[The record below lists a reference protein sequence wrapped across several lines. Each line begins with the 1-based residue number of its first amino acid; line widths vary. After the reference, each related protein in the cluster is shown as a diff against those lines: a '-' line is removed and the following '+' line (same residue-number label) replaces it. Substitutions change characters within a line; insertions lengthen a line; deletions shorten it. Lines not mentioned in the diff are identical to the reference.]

1 MEETNMSF
9 MRRNALVAALAW
21 MAVGLVCPAW
31 AQSAM
36 SFPNRSIRIVV
47 PYSPGGP
54 VDVTARILAEPLAR
68 HLGKPVVVEN
78 RPGGNAAIGTES
90 VARSAPDGY
99 TLLMAAPAHTSNP
112 SLIKSLTFNTARDFA
127 PISCVMDQP
136 LLIAVHATLDVNTVP
151 ELIAKLKANPD
162 QFNYGTSGAG
172 GPQHLMG
179 EMFKSATGTRI
190 THIPYKGAAP
200 ASVALL
206 AGETQVAF
214 STPTNILPH
223 AKAGKLKML
232 AVSTARRSPFTPELP
247 TLAEL
252 GITGFDYSSWT
263 GLLAPAGTPPDVIQ
277 KIYAAVTASLA
288 EKEIRDKMLSN
299 GIQPL
304 GTSPEEFARFLA
316 LDLNRSAKIIADSGV
331 KPE

>member
-1 MEETNMSF
+1 MNLS
-9 MRRNALVAALAW
+9 RRRMLVNLAGSLAAMGSSSSWSQAY
-21 MAVGLVCPAW
+21 P
-31 AQSAM
+31 SR
-36 SFPNRSIRIVV
+36 PIRIVV

-54 VDVTARILAEPLAR
+54 VDVTARIFAEPLGR
-68 HLGKPVVVEN
+68 YLRQSIIVDN
-78 RPGGNAAIGTES
+78 RAGGNAAIGTEF

-112 SLIKSLTFNTARDFA
+112 SLMKSLSFDTAKDFTG
-127 PISCVMDQP
+127 ISCIMDQP
-136 LLIAVHATLDVNTVP
+136 LLIAVHSDLEVNTLD
-151 ELIAKLKANPD
+151 ELLAKLRANPGK
-162 QFNYGTSGAG
+162 FNYGTSGAG

-179 EMFKSATGTRI
+179 EMFKTATGTQI

-223 AKAGKLKML
+223 IKTGKLKVL
-232 AVSTARRSPFTPELP
+232 AVSNAKRSPFTPDIP

-252 GITGFDYSSWT
+252 GVTGFNYSSWT
-263 GLLAPAGTPPDVIQ
+263 GLLAPTGTPKDVIQ
-277 KIYAAVTASLA
+277 KLYSGVLASLA
-288 EKEIRDKMLSN
+288 EKEVKDKMFQN

-304 GTSPEEFARFLA
+304 GTSPEEFAKFLA
-316 LDLNRSAKIIADSGV
+316 LDFSRSAKIISDSGV
-331 KPE
+331 KAE

>member
-1 MEETNMSF
+1 MNLS
-9 MRRNALVAALAW
+9 RRRMLANLAGSLAA
-21 MAVGLVCPAW
+21 MGS
-31 AQSAM
+31 SA
-36 SFPNRSIRIVV
+36 SWSQAYPSRPIRIVV

-54 VDVTARILAEPLAR
+54 VDVTARILAEPLGR
-68 HLGKPVVVEN
+68 YLRQSIIVDN
-78 RPGGNAAIGTES
+78 RAGGNAAIGTEF

-112 SLIKSLTFNTARDFA
+112 SLMKSLSFDTAKDFTG
-127 PISCVMDQP
+127 ISCIMDQP
-136 LLIAVHATLDVNTVP
+136 LLIAVHSDLEVNTLD
-151 ELIAKLKANPD
+151 ELLAKLRANPGK
-162 QFNYGTSGAG
+162 FNYGTSGAG

-179 EMFKSATGTRI
+179 EMFKTATGTQI

-223 AKAGKLKML
+223 IKTGKLKVL
-232 AVSTARRSPFTPELP
+232 AVSNAKRSPFTPDIP

-252 GITGFDYSSWT
+252 GVTGFNYSSWT
-263 GLLAPAGTPPDVIQ
+263 GLLAPTGTPKDVIQ
-277 KIYAAVTASLA
+277 KLYSGVLASLA
-288 EKEIRDKMLSN
+288 EKEVKDKMFQN

-304 GTSPEEFARFLA
+304 GTSPEEFAKFLA
-316 LDLNRSAKIIADSGV
+316 LDFSRTAKIISDSGV
-331 KPE
+331 KAQ

>member
-1 MEETNMSF
+1 MNLSRRRMLTNLAGS
-9 MRRNALVAALAW
+9 LAAMGSSSSWSQAY
-21 MAVGLVCPAW
+21 P
-31 AQSAM
+31 SR
-36 SFPNRSIRIVV
+36 PIRIVV

-54 VDVTARILAEPLAR
+54 VDVTARIFAEPLGR
-68 HLGKPVVVEN
+68 YLRQSIIVDN
-78 RPGGNAAIGTES
+78 RAGGNAAIGTEF

-112 SLIKSLTFNTARDFA
+112 SLMKSLSFDTAKDFTG
-127 PISCVMDQP
+127 ISCIMDQP
-136 LLIAVHATLDVNTVP
+136 LLIAVHSDLEVNTLD
-151 ELIAKLKANPD
+151 ELLAKLRANPGK
-162 QFNYGTSGAG
+162 FNYGTSGAG

-179 EMFKSATGTRI
+179 EMFKTATGTQI

-223 AKAGKLKML
+223 IKTGKLKVL
-232 AVSTARRSPFTPELP
+232 AVSNAKRSPFTPDIP

-252 GITGFDYSSWT
+252 GVTGFNYSSWT
-263 GLLAPAGTPPDVIQ
+263 GLLAPTGTPKDVIQ
-277 KIYAAVTASLA
+277 KLYSGVLASLA
-288 EKEIRDKMLSN
+288 EKEVKDKMFQN

-304 GTSPEEFARFLA
+304 GTSPEEFAKFLA
-316 LDLNRSAKIIADSGV
+316 LDFSRSAKIISDSGV
-331 KPE
+331 KAQ

>member
-1 MEETNMSF
+1 MNLS
-9 MRRNALVAALAW
+9 RRRMLVNLAGSLAAMGSSSSWSQAY
-21 MAVGLVCPAW
+21 P
-31 AQSAM
+31 SR
-36 SFPNRSIRIVV
+36 PIRIVV

-54 VDVTARILAEPLAR
+54 VDVTARILAEPLGR
-68 HLGKPVVVEN
+68 YLRQSIVVDN
-78 RPGGNAAIGTES
+78 RAGGNAAIGTEY

-112 SLIKSLTFNTARDFA
+112 SLMKSLSFDTAKDFTG
-127 PISCVMDQP
+127 ISCIMDQP
-136 LLIAVHATLDVNTVP
+136 LLIAVHSDLEVNTLD
-151 ELIAKLKANPD
+151 ELLAKLRANPGK
-162 QFNYGTSGAG
+162 FNYGTSGAG

-179 EMFKSATGTRI
+179 EMFKTATGTQI

-223 AKAGKLKML
+223 IKTGKLKVL
-232 AVSTARRSPFTPELP
+232 AVSNAKRSPFTPDIP

-252 GITGFDYSSWT
+252 GVTGFNYSSWT
-263 GLLAPAGTPPDVIQ
+263 GLLAPTGTPKDVIQ
-277 KIYAAVTASLA
+277 KLYSGVLASLA
-288 EKEIRDKMLSN
+288 EKEVKDKMFQN

-304 GTSPEEFARFLA
+304 GTSPEEFAKFLA
-316 LDLNRSAKIIADSGV
+316 LDFSRSAKIISDSGV
-331 KPE
+331 KAE

>member
-1 MEETNMSF
+1 MNLS
-9 MRRNALVAALAW
+9 RRRMLVNLAGSLAAMGSSSSWSQAY
-21 MAVGLVCPAW
+21 P
-31 AQSAM
+31 SR
-36 SFPNRSIRIVV
+36 PIRIVV

-54 VDVTARILAEPLAR
+54 VDVTARILAEPLGR
-68 HLGKPVVVEN
+68 YLRQSIIVDN
-78 RPGGNAAIGTES
+78 RAGGNAAIGTEF

-112 SLIKSLTFNTARDFA
+112 SLMKSLSFDTAKDFTG
-127 PISCVMDQP
+127 ISCIMDQP
-136 LLIAVHATLDVNTVP
+136 LLIAVHSDLEVNTLD
-151 ELIAKLKANPD
+151 ELLAKLRANPGK
-162 QFNYGTSGAG
+162 FNYGTSGAG

-179 EMFKSATGTRI
+179 EMFKTATGTQI

-223 AKAGKLKML
+223 IKTGKLKVL
-232 AVSTARRSPFTPELP
+232 AVSNAKRSPFTPDIP

-252 GITGFDYSSWT
+252 GVTGFNYSSWT
-263 GLLAPAGTPPDVIQ
+263 GLLAPTGTPKDVIQ
-277 KIYAAVTASLA
+277 KLYSGVLASLA
-288 EKEIRDKMLSN
+288 EKEVKDKMFQN

-304 GTSPEEFARFLA
+304 GTSPEEFAKFLA
-316 LDLNRSAKIIADSGV
+316 LDFSRSAKIISDSGV
-331 KPE
+331 KAE

>member
-1 MEETNMSF
+1 MNLS
-9 MRRNALVAALAW
+9 RRRMLVNLAGSLAAMGSSSSWSQAY
-21 MAVGLVCPAW
+21 P
-31 AQSAM
+31 SR
-36 SFPNRSIRIVV
+36 PIRIVV

-54 VDVTARILAEPLAR
+54 VDVTARILAEPLGR
-68 HLGKPVVVEN
+68 YLRQSIVVDN
-78 RPGGNAAIGTES
+78 RAGGNAAIGTEY

-112 SLIKSLTFNTARDFA
+112 SLMKSLSFDTAKDFTG
-127 PISCVMDQP
+127 ISCIMDQP
-136 LLIAVHATLDVNTVP
+136 LLIAVHSDLEVNTLD
-151 ELIAKLKANPD
+151 ELLAKLRANPGK
-162 QFNYGTSGAG
+162 FNYGTSGAG

-179 EMFKSATGTRI
+179 EMFKTATGTQI

-223 AKAGKLKML
+223 IKTGKLKVL
-232 AVSTARRSPFTPELP
+232 AVSNAKRSPFTPDIP

-252 GITGFDYSSWT
+252 GVTGFNYSSWT
-263 GLLAPAGTPPDVIQ
+263 GLLAPTGTPKDVIQ
-277 KIYAAVTASLA
+277 KLYSGVLASLA
-288 EKEIRDKMLSN
+288 EKEVKDKMFQN

-304 GTSPEEFARFLA
+304 GTSPEEFAKFLA
-316 LDLNRSAKIIADSGV
+316 LDFSRTAKIISDSGV
-331 KPE
+331 KAQ

>member
-1 MEETNMSF
+1 MNLSRRRMLTNLAGS
-9 MRRNALVAALAW
+9 LAAMGSSSCWSQAY
-21 MAVGLVCPAW
+21 P
-31 AQSAM
+31 SR
-36 SFPNRSIRIVV
+36 PIRIVV

-54 VDVTARILAEPLAR
+54 VDVTARIFAEPLGR
-68 HLGKPVVVEN
+68 YLRQSIIVDN
-78 RPGGNAAIGTES
+78 RAGGNAAIGTEF

-112 SLIKSLTFNTARDFA
+112 SLMKSLSFDTAKDFTG
-127 PISCVMDQP
+127 ISCIMDQP
-136 LLIAVHATLDVNTVP
+136 LLIAVHSDLEVNTLD
-151 ELIAKLKANPD
+151 ELLAKLRANPGK
-162 QFNYGTSGAG
+162 FNYGTSGAG

-179 EMFKSATGTRI
+179 EMFKTATGTQI

-223 AKAGKLKML
+223 IKTGKLKVL
-232 AVSTARRSPFTPELP
+232 AVSNAKRSPFTPDIP

-252 GITGFDYSSWT
+252 GVTGFNYSSWT
-263 GLLAPAGTPPDVIQ
+263 GLLAPTGTPKDVIQ
-277 KIYAAVTASLA
+277 KLYSGVLASLA
-288 EKEIRDKMLSN
+288 EKEVKDKMFQN

-304 GTSPEEFARFLA
+304 GTSPEEFAKFLA
-316 LDLNRSAKIIADSGV
+316 LDFSRSAKIISDSGV
-331 KPE
+331 KAE

>member
-1 MEETNMSF
+1 
-9 MRRNALVAALAW
+9 
-21 MAVGLVCPAW
+21 
-31 AQSAM
+31 
-36 SFPNRSIRIVV
+36 
-47 PYSPGGP
+47 

-68 HLGKPVVVEN
+68 HLGKPIVVDN
-78 RPGGNAAIGTES
+78 KPGGNATIGTEW
-90 VARSAPDGY
+90 VARAPADGY

-112 SLIKSLTFNTARDFA
+112 SLIKSLSFNTARDFS

-136 LLIAVHATLDVNTVP
+136 LLIAVHASMDIKTLP
-151 ELIAKLKANPD
+151 ELIAKLKAQPD

-179 EMFKSATGTRI
+179 EMFKMATGTRI
-190 THIPYKGAAP
+190 THVPYKGAAP

-223 AKAGKLKML
+223 VKTDKLRVL

-263 GLLAPAGTPPDVIQ
+263 GLLAPAGTPPEIIQ
-277 KIYAAVTASLA
+277 KIYAAVSASLA
-288 EKEIRDKMLSN
+288 EKEVQDKMLNN

-304 GTSPEEFARFLA
+304 GTSPEEFGRFLA
-316 LDLNRSAKIIADSGV
+316 LDLARSAKIISDSGV
-331 KPE
+331 KAE

>member
-1 MEETNMSF
+1 MLANLAGS
-9 MRRNALVAALAW
+9 LAAMGSSSSWSQAY
-21 MAVGLVCPAW
+21 P
-31 AQSAM
+31 SR
-36 SFPNRSIRIVV
+36 PIRIVV

-54 VDVTARILAEPLAR
+54 VDVTARIFAEPLGR
-68 HLGKPVVVEN
+68 YLRQSIIVDN
-78 RPGGNAAIGTES
+78 RAGGNAAIGTEY

-112 SLIKSLTFNTARDFA
+112 SLMKSLSFDTAKDFTG
-127 PISCVMDQP
+127 ISCIMDQP
-136 LLIAVHATLDVNTVP
+136 LLIAVHSDLEVNTLD
-151 ELIAKLKANPD
+151 ELLAKLRANPGK
-162 QFNYGTSGAG
+162 FNYGTSGAG

-179 EMFKSATGTRI
+179 EMFKTATGTQI

-223 AKAGKLKML
+223 IKTGKLKVL
-232 AVSTARRSPFTPELP
+232 AVSNAKRSPFTPDIP

-252 GITGFDYSSWT
+252 GVTGFNYSSWT
-263 GLLAPAGTPPDVIQ
+263 GLLAPTGTPKDVIQ
-277 KIYAAVTASLA
+277 KLYSGVLASLA
-288 EKEIRDKMLSN
+288 EKEVKDKMFQN

-304 GTSPEEFARFLA
+304 GTSPEEFAKFLA
-316 LDLNRSAKIIADSGV
+316 LDFSRSAKIISDSGV
-331 KPE
+331 KAQ

>member
-1 MEETNMSF
+1 MNLS
-9 MRRNALVAALAW
+9 RRRMLANLAGSLAAMGSSSSWSQAY
-21 MAVGLVCPAW
+21 P
-31 AQSAM
+31 SR
-36 SFPNRSIRIVV
+36 PIRIVV

-54 VDVTARILAEPLAR
+54 VDVTARIFAEPLGR
-68 HLGKPVVVEN
+68 YLRQSIIVDN
-78 RPGGNAAIGTES
+78 RAGGNAAIGTEF

-112 SLIKSLTFNTARDFA
+112 SLMKSLSFDTAKDFTG
-127 PISCVMDQP
+127 ISCIMDQP
-136 LLIAVHATLDVNTVP
+136 LLIAVHSDLEVNTLD
-151 ELIAKLKANPD
+151 ELLAKLRANPGK
-162 QFNYGTSGAG
+162 FNYGTSGAG

-179 EMFKSATGTRI
+179 EMFKTATGTQI

-223 AKAGKLKML
+223 IKTGKLKVL
-232 AVSTARRSPFTPELP
+232 AVSNAKRSPFTPDIP

-252 GITGFDYSSWT
+252 GVTGFNYSSWT
-263 GLLAPAGTPPDVIQ
+263 GLLAPTGTPKDVIQ
-277 KIYAAVTASLA
+277 KLYSGVLASLA
-288 EKEIRDKMLSN
+288 EKEVKDKMFQN

-304 GTSPEEFARFLA
+304 GTSPEEFAKFLA
-316 LDLNRSAKIIADSGV
+316 LDFSRSAKIISDSGV
-331 KPE
+331 KAE

>member
-1 MEETNMSF
+1 M
-9 MRRNALVAALAW
+9 LVNLAGSLAAMGSSSSWSQAY
-21 MAVGLVCPAW
+21 P
-31 AQSAM
+31 SR
-36 SFPNRSIRIVV
+36 PIRIVV

-54 VDVTARILAEPLAR
+54 VDVTARILAEPLGR
-68 HLGKPVVVEN
+68 YLRQSIVVDN
-78 RPGGNAAIGTES
+78 RAGGNAAIGTEY

-112 SLIKSLTFNTARDFA
+112 SLMKSLSFDTAKDFTG
-127 PISCVMDQP
+127 ISCIMDQP
-136 LLIAVHATLDVNTVP
+136 LLIAVHSDLEVNTLD
-151 ELIAKLKANPD
+151 ELLAKLRANPGK
-162 QFNYGTSGAG
+162 FNYGTSGAG

-179 EMFKSATGTRI
+179 EMFKTATGTQI

-223 AKAGKLKML
+223 IKTGKLKVL
-232 AVSTARRSPFTPELP
+232 AVSNAKRSPFTPDIP

-252 GITGFDYSSWT
+252 GVTGFNYSSWT
-263 GLLAPAGTPPDVIQ
+263 GLLAPTGTPKDVIQ
-277 KIYAAVTASLA
+277 KLYSGVLASLA
-288 EKEIRDKMLSN
+288 EKEVKDKMFQN

-304 GTSPEEFARFLA
+304 GTSPEEFAKFLA
-316 LDLNRSAKIIADSGV
+316 LDFSRSAKIISDSGV
-331 KPE
+331 KAE

>member
-1 MEETNMSF
+1 MNLS
-9 MRRNALVAALAW
+9 RRRMLANLAGSLAAMGSSSSWSQAY
-21 MAVGLVCPAW
+21 P
-31 AQSAM
+31 SR
-36 SFPNRSIRIVV
+36 PIRIVV

-54 VDVTARILAEPLAR
+54 VDVTARIFAEPLGR
-68 HLGKPVVVEN
+68 YLRQSIIVDN
-78 RPGGNAAIGTES
+78 RAGGNAAIGTEF

-112 SLIKSLTFNTARDFA
+112 SLMKSLSFDTAKDFTG
-127 PISCVMDQP
+127 ISCIMDQP
-136 LLIAVHATLDVNTVP
+136 LLIAVHSDLEVNTLD
-151 ELIAKLKANPD
+151 ELLAKLRANPGK
-162 QFNYGTSGAG
+162 FNYGTSGAG

-179 EMFKSATGTRI
+179 EMFKTATGTQI

-223 AKAGKLKML
+223 IKTGKLKVL
-232 AVSTARRSPFTPELP
+232 AVSNAKRSPFTPDIP

-252 GITGFDYSSWT
+252 GVTGFNYSSWT
-263 GLLAPAGTPPDVIQ
+263 GLLAPTATPKDVIQ
-277 KIYAAVTASLA
+277 KLYSGVLASLA
-288 EKEIRDKMLSN
+288 EKEVKDKMFQN

-304 GTSPEEFARFLA
+304 GTSPEEFAKFLA
-316 LDLNRSAKIIADSGV
+316 LDFSRSAKIISDSGV
-331 KPE
+331 KAE